1 MADKPSRG
9 LILYGDGLARFI
21 QPSHAHLH
29 SLASI
34 AKCGF
39 LSLPNSP
46 PSESED
52 DRIVRE
58 FAVLVDSFEALN
70 KVRCPI
76 ILGYWELNFHDKFVF
91 FSSERAI
98 ASESKSQNSSLIPS
112 ISERFMGMKAAV
124 LSNNSSLKSFGE
136 NLGFHVLN
144 VNGLFVNSNTPAAS
158 SVDNLA
164 SELLSLIGFQQ
175 GKIMESNQ
183 FDLVILHVGS
193 GENFNAESGNASAS
207 GVEFMNALLGAIMS
221 IAKPGSEISSRL
233 LLSLVMSYGF
243 VSTADDPGLSIV
255 STKDEKN
262 PHLSVLFPKQSYTM
276 RGESPR
282 NDVRHHSPML
292 LAQYQYAV
300 TRKDM
305 VETFSFEDFKQ
316 CSGDLT
322 IPADRMLHE
331 VAFKLWKAPKY
342 GA

>member
-21 QPSHAHLH
+21 QPSHTHLH

-34 AKCGF
+34 ANCGF

-58 FAVLVDSFEALN
+58 FAVLVDAFEALN
-70 KVRCPI
+70 KN
-76 ILGYWELNFHDKFVF
+76 GEFN
-91 FSSERAI
+91 
-98 ASESKSQNSSLIPS
+98 SESKSQKSSLIPS

-136 NLGFHVLN
+136 KLGFNVLD
-144 VNGLFVNSNTPAAS
+144 VNGLLGNSNTSFVS

-164 SELLSLIGFQQ
+164 SELLSLLGFQE

-183 FDLVILHVGS
+183 FDLVVLHAGS
-193 GENFNAESGNASAS
+193 GENLNVESSNATASD
-207 GVEFMNALLGAIMS
+207 VEFMNALLGAIMS
-221 IAKPGSEISSRL
+221 IAKPGTEIGSRL
-233 LLSLVMSYGF
+233 LLSLVMSYGY
-243 VSTADDPGLSIV
+243 VSTGDDPALSIL

-262 PHLSVLFPKQSYTM
+262 PHLAVLFPKQSYTM

-282 NDVRHHSPML
+282 NDVRHHNPML
-292 LAQYQYAV
+292 FAQYQYAV

-305 VETFSFEDFKQ
+305 VDTFSFEEFKKR
-316 CSGDLT
+316 SGNLT

>member
-9 LILYGDGLARFI
+9 LIIYGDGLARLI
-21 QPSHAHLH
+21 QPSHTHLH

-34 AKCGF
+34 ANCGF

-58 FAVLVDSFEALN
+58 FAVLVDAFEALN
-70 KVRCPI
+70 KN
-76 ILGYWELNFHDKFVF
+76 GQF
-91 FSSERAI
+91 
-98 ASESKSQNSSLIPS
+98 ASESKSQESSLIPS

-136 NLGFHVLN
+136 KFGFDVLN
-144 VNGLFVNSNTPAAS
+144 VNGLLGNSNTPPGS
-158 SVDNLA
+158 SVDSLT
-164 SELLSLIGFQQ
+164 SELLSLLGFQE

-183 FDLVILHVGS
+183 FDLVIFHVGS
-193 GENFNAESGNASAS
+193 GENLNVESSDAAASD
-207 GVEFMNALLGAIMS
+207 VEFMNALLGAIMS
-221 IAKPGSEISSRL
+221 IATPGTEVGSRL
-233 LLSLVMSYGF
+233 LLSLVMSYGY
-243 VSTADDPGLSIV
+243 VSNADDPGLSIL

-276 RGESPR
+276 RGENPR

-292 LAQYQYAV
+292 FAQYQYAV

-305 VETFSFEDFKQ
+305 VETFSFEDFKER
-316 CSGDLT
+316 SGNLS